1 MTRLQST
8 IGKGISVKRMR
19 FVTSFAQRK
28 KKSVKFSASETFK
41 NVPMI
46 DKLELNRFA
55 LKRLTKRMNSRL
67 EPKLQRRRQRIALD
81 YRTYTLVD
89 SNNSLISIT
98 A

>member
-1 MTRLQST
+1 
-8 IGKGISVKRMR
+8 
-19 FVTSFAQRK
+19 
-28 KKSVKFSASETFK
+28 
-41 NVPMI
+41 MI

-81 YRTYTLVD
+81 FRTYTLVD

-98 A
+98 V